1 MGGTTFLEDVD
12 IQGRTW
18 MTERGHVH
26 PKYWRVV
33 GAVPEAAGGE
43 RNIGRVDE
51 EEKGKDLG
59 TL

>member
-1 MGGTTFLEDVD
+1 
-12 IQGRTW
+12 